1 MHKRVCVITG
11 GGSGIGLETAKI
23 LGRDYKIIIAGRSLD
38 KLKTAQSTLAH
49 EGVDAEYAVCDVA
62 DRASVEH
69 LASTAHEFGEIAALI
84 NSAGLSAAMGDAR
97 TIMEVNAIGTVNV
110 NEVFGEVLLG
120 GSCIVNV
127 ASMAAYIV
135 PKIVLPIGGYR
146 YSRIDAKLFMKRMM
160 SRVNLFPK
168 SLRPDM
174 AYCIS
179 KHFVIWYA
187 KTEAA
192 RLGQKGIRV
201 ISISPGMFETP
212 MAEVEREKASK
223 YIQYTAFK
231 RSGEPGEIA
240 HLIAFCAG
248 DKPGY
253 LTGTD
258 ILCDGG
264 CVASG
269 FNPLKN
275 RTPSL

>member
-11 GGSGIGLETAKI
+11 GGSGIGFETAKI
-23 LGRDYKIIIAGRSLD
+23 LGRNYKIIIAGRSLE
-38 KLKTAQSTLAH
+38 KLEKAKSALAE

-69 LASTAHEFGEIAALI
+69 LASISRELGEISALI

-97 TIMEVNAIGTVNV
+97 TIMEVNALGTVNV
-110 NEVFGEVLLG
+110 NEVFGEVLQG
-120 GSCIVNV
+120 GSCIIDV

-135 PKIVLPIGGYR
+135 PKIVLPLGAYR
-146 YSRIDAKLFMKRMM
+146 YSRIDGKLFMKRMM
-160 SRVNLFPK
+160 SRVNFFPK
-168 SLRPDM
+168 SLRADM

-187 KTEAA
+187 RTDAA

-231 RSGEPGEIA
+231 RSGEPEEIA

-269 FNPLKN
+269 FNPLKT
-275 RTPSL
+275 RMPSL